1 MALDPEDK
9 DSLKRVISHWI
20 IELGELEAT
29 FKKAD
34 INKLKSYI
42 TSPVDVVRLPW
53 ARKFS
58 DFPRRTIFRRD

>member
-42 TSPVDVVRLPW
+42 TSNIHTMFAAYFLSFLDILRCV
-53 ARKFS
+53 AE
-58 DFPRRTIFRRD
+58 